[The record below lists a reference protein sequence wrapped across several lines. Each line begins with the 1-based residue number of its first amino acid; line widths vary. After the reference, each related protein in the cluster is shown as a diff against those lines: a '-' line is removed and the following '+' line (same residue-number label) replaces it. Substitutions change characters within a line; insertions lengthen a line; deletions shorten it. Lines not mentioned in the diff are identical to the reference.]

1 MYLLEQLTFFFFFA
15 SECGKSLHEI
25 ENYTLNKRLNI
36 SSYQCS
42 PLQRRSAIRTVRSK
56 KQYEYRKKFIFHVC
70 LLCLLHNVK
79 FLVLFQCLCGCWII
93 PSVIICS
100 TSSTFRCWHKRHVV
114 VVCLLT
120 RHLWLTFSLNHCL
133 SQCSSNKVSTPYGY
147 RGGGFHQSNIST
159 CCSDKGSDYGGFGPA
174 DIATRPS

>member
-1 MYLLEQLTFFFFFA
+1 MYLLEQPTFFFFA
-15 SECGKSLHEI
+15 SECGGSLHEI

-42 PLQRRSAIRTVRSK
+42 PLHRRSAIRTIRSK
-56 KQYEYRKKFIFHVC
+56 KHYKYWKKFRFRVC
-70 LLCLLHNVK
+70 LLCLSHNAK
-79 FLVLFQCLCGCWII
+79 CWII

-120 RHLWLTFSLNHCL
+120 RHLWLTFRLNHCV
-133 SQCSSNKVSTPYGY
+133 SQCSSNKVSTSYGY

-159 CCSDKGSDYGGFGPA
+159 CCSDKGSDNGGFGPA